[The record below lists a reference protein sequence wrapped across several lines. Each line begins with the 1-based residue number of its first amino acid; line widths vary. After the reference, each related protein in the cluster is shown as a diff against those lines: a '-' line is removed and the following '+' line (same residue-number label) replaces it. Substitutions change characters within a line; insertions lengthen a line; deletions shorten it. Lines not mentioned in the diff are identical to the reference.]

1 MGLPFKH
8 VRWGKLPRP
17 TVKNTRYYGDKAAQ
31 MVALQSFSKKMTKT
45 AKRAAESAAHI
56 DNNASERFD
65 AAFDAVRNAR
75 SKMDIGSASYL
86 TGDPSQGVGYTLKD
100 YAYMAE
106 SVSDKISPEDYKFL
120 TNPMRTARA
129 VDVLKKRYKN
139 ESFLRMIKQFSKM
152 NRIQNPDD
160 VIAIGRLSL
169 EPSSIQDTALEWMK
183 KDFNTSNM
191 SLRDVVS
198 SAKIL

>member
-8 VRWGKLPRP
+8 VRWGKLVKP

-31 MVALQSFSKKMTKT
+31 IVALQRFSEKMTKT

-56 DNNASERFD
+56 DNNKPDHFD
-65 AAFDAVRNAR
+65 AAFGAVTNAR
-75 SKMDIGSASYL
+75 SKMDSGSAAYL
-86 TGDPSQGVGYTLKD
+86 TGDPSQSVGYTLKD

-106 SVSDKISPEDYKFL
+106 RVSDKISPEDYKFL

-139 ESFLRMIKQFSKM
+139 ESFIPMIKQFSKM

-160 VIAIGRLSL
+160 VIATGRLSI
-169 EPSSIQDTALEWMK
+169 EPSSIQQTALIFI
-183 KDFNTSNM
+183 KDGM
-191 SLRDVVS
+191 SIREAVS
-198 SAKIL
+198 SAKII

>member
-8 VRWGKLPRP
+8 VRWGKLVKP
-17 TVKNTRYYGDKAAQ
+17 TVNNTFYYGDKAAQ
-31 MVALQSFSKKMTKT
+31 LVALQRFSKKMTKS

-56 DNNASERFD
+56 DNNASDHFD
-65 AAFDAVRNAR
+65 AAFGAVRNAR
-75 SKMDIGSASYL
+75 SKMDLGSAAYL
-86 TGDPSQGVGYTLKD
+86 TGDSSQGIGYTLKD
-100 YAYMAE
+100 YADMAE

-120 TNPMRTARA
+120 TNPMRTGRA

-139 ESFLRMIKQFSKM
+139 ESFIPMIKQFSKM

-169 EPSSIQDTALEWMK
+169 EPDATIQQTALIFI
-183 KDFNTSNM
+183 KDGM
-191 SLRDVVS
+191 SIREAVS
-198 SAKIL
+198 TAKII